1 MKYLHTPNESGKQR
15 LLVNEKTVVVGA
27 HLLKGETI
35 PPHNSQK
42 TVVATIVK
50 GKVFFDDGKGNG
62 EEILPGACVYMEP
75 GEVHSL
81 KAIEESE
88 LIIVHF

>member
-1 MKYLHTPNESGKQR
+1 MEYLHTPKGSGKER
-15 LLVNEKTVVVGA
+15 LLANEKAAVVGA

-35 PPHNSQK
+35 PPHNSK
-42 TVVATIVK
+42 KHVVATIVK
-50 GKVFFDDGKGNG
+50 GKLFFDDGKGNG
-62 EEILPGACVYMEP
+62 EEIAPGTCVYMEP

-81 KAIEESE
+81 RAIEESE